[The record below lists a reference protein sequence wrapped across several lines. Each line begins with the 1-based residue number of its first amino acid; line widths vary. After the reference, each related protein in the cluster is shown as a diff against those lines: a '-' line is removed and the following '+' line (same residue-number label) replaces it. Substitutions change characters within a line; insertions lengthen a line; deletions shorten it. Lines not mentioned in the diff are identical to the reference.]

1 MIVKQ
6 LIEVF
11 DTLDSADASGL
22 KVKEYLESKGAT
34 NVEVVKREKDGKST
48 DFVKVVIPGSNG
60 RLKGGNA
67 PSLGIIGRLG
77 GIGARPERIGFV
89 SDGDGALTALAAAA
103 KILDMNSKK
112 DFLPGDVYICT
123 HVCPH
128 APTAPHIPVPFMGS
142 PIDMA
147 VMNEME
153 VCPEMEAVLS
163 IDTTRGNRL
172 INNNGVVV
180 RGHSSVEEHIGGYTR
195 HCSNSGAVFYCLYP
209 GVRMRERFCSR
220 ADHYISRLHGL
231 RYDFG
236 RLLAVH
242 LELRHGHHNSLAPQ
256 IFSALIQGAGYI
268 AACIIRYY

>member
-11 DTLDSADASGL
+11 DILDSADASGL

-112 DFLPGDVYICT
+112 DFLATFTSAPMYAPMRPPRLT
-123 HVCPH
+123 FPCP
-128 APTAPHIPVPFMGS
+128 S
-142 PIDMA
+142 W
-147 VMNEME
+147 
-153 VCPEMEAVLS
+153 VLPS
-163 IDTTRGNRL
+163 IW
-172 INNNGVVV
+172 
-180 RGHSSVEEHIGGYTR
+180 
-195 HCSNSGAVFYCLYP
+195 
-209 GVRMRERFCSR
+209 
-220 ADHYISRLHGL
+220 
-231 RYDFG
+231 
-236 RLLAVH
+236 
-242 LELRHGHHNSLAPQ
+242 Q
-256 IFSALIQGAGYI
+256 
-268 AACIIRYY
+268 

>member
-11 DTLDSADASGL
+11 DILDSADASGL

-112 DFLPGDVYICT
+112 DFLPGDV
-123 HVCPH
+123 
-128 APTAPHIPVPFMGS
+128 
-142 PIDMA
+142 
-147 VMNEME
+147 
-153 VCPEMEAVLS
+153 
-163 IDTTRGNRL
+163 
-172 INNNGVVV
+172 
-180 RGHSSVEEHIGGYTR
+180 
-195 HCSNSGAVFYCLYP
+195 FYY
-209 GVRMRERFCSR
+209 
-220 ADHYISRLHGL
+220 
-231 RYDFG
+231 
-236 RLLAVH
+236 RLLRLPCGASPVQVPT
-242 LELRHGHHNSLAPQ
+242 LSLFLQVKANYNYL
-256 IFSALIQGAGYI
+256 IFVLFHSLVRQD
-268 AACIIRYY
+268 RYRPFLA

>member
-11 DTLDSADASGL
+11 DILDSADASGL

-103 KILDMNSKK
+103 KILDMNSK
-112 DFLPGDVYICT
+112 
-123 HVCPH
+123 
-128 APTAPHIPVPFMGS
+128 
-142 PIDMA
+142 
-147 VMNEME
+147 
-153 VCPEMEAVLS
+153 
-163 IDTTRGNRL
+163 
-172 INNNGVVV
+172 
-180 RGHSSVEEHIGGYTR
+180 
-195 HCSNSGAVFYCLYP
+195 
-209 GVRMRERFCSR
+209 
-220 ADHYISRLHGL
+220 
-231 RYDFG
+231 
-236 RLLAVH
+236 
-242 LELRHGHHNSLAPQ
+242 
-256 IFSALIQGAGYI
+256 
-268 AACIIRYY
+268 